1 MADVDVLKNN
11 LVCTE
16 MCSCDNCKNFDEKD
30 DIDDLLESDGELEHS
45 EDDCGF
51 D

>member
-1 MADVDVLKNN
+1 MLCFKNN

-16 MCSCDNCKNFDEKD
+16 MCSCDNCENSDEKD
-30 DIDDLLESDGELEHS
+30 DINDLLESNEKLEHS
-45 EDDCGF
+45 EDDSGF